1 MNPENRVLRLLTN
14 GQRNSVRLSQLL
26 VTLDADADIV
36 LVADGRQD
44 GTVGRAVVANSPTTL
59 AAVMLSQTFNLKI
72 ANLNSFIIKQA

>member
-1 MNPENRVLRLLTN
+1 MDPENRMFRLLTD

-59 AAVMLSQTFNLKI
+59 AAVMLS
-72 ANLNSFIIKQA
+72 